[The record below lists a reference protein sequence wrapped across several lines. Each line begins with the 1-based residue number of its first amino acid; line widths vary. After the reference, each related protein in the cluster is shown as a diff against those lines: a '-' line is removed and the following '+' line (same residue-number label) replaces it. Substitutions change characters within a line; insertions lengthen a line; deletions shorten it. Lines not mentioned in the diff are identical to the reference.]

1 MYVCL
6 YTWTMSV
13 VQIVY
18 VQYLI
23 KREYMSL
30 SLSLVLVA
38 FFLACFQRFFL
49 SSFFPIYILCTY
61 LHWIHRWFEGKNTET
76 KKKKI
81 VEHRRSTDVNLCLW
95 MSRSVLRL
103 NVRVIYRMYVCWFS
117 CSSQHENFIGK
128 KSKRLLFIFRSF
140 PFMIMFIRW
149 ILYKWYVYSLALNL
163 L

>member
-1 MYVCL
+1 MYVC
-6 YTWTMSV
+6 MSIHLNNV
-13 VQIVY
+13 RRPDRICSIFDQARVY
-18 VQYLI
+18 VT
-23 KREYMSL
+23 L
-30 SLSLVLVA
+30 SLSCFGRIFLGLFST
-38 FFLACFQRFFL
+38 FF
-49 SSFFPIYILCTY
+49 FFPIYILCAY

-128 KSKRLLFIFRSF
+128 KANDCSLSSDLFRL
-140 PFMIMFIRW
+140 W
-149 ILYKWYVYSLALNL
+149 
-163 L
+163 